1 MRVVRTALANMSR
14 MHSNEE
20 EAMTRYA
27 LPCGAVQEIEMH
39 KNGRRGR
46 RRSHSVCKR
55 ERERERERESRA
67 RERMRALHDG
77 VEALSVL
84 SSHAWRGGCGN
95 HTEGRAAPAC

>member
-1 MRVVRTALANMSR
+1 LANMSR

-55 ERERERERESRA
+55 ERERERERERKQSK
-67 RERMRALHDG
+67 REDASF
-77 VEALSVL
+77 A
-84 SSHAWRGGCGN
+84 
-95 HTEGRAAPAC
+95 